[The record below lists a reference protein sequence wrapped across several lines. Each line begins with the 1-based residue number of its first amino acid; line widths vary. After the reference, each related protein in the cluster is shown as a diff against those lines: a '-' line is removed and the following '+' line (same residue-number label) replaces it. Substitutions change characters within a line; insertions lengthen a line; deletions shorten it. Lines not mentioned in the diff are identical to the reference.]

1 MWVRP
6 CRYAG
11 NRKDIHAKTT
21 RMMVRKSV
29 HAPIILREKKIN
41 AINELSKGR
50 QLSKNISKGICFLA
64 KKIIISLAM
73 HTVKLYEASSLPMF
87 LIVTLAV
94 PTWLKAS
101 NVGTLMSIIFPGL
114 LKLTNQCKVNAK

>member
-1 MWVRP
+1 MWVRL
-6 CRYAG
+6 CGYSG
-11 NRKDIHAKTT
+11 NRKVIHARTT
-21 RMMVRKSV
+21 RMMGRKSV
-29 HAPIILREKKIN
+29 HAPIILVEKKIN
-41 AINELSKGR
+41 GINELSKGSIVYKYIKR
-50 QLSKNISKGICFLA
+50 YCFRA

>member
-1 MWVRP
+1 MDV
-6 CRYAG
+6 
-11 NRKDIHAKTT
+11 
-21 RMMVRKSV
+21 S
-29 HAPIILREKKIN
+29 ILREKKIN

-114 LKLTNQCKVNAK
+114 LKLTNQCKGNAK

>member
-6 CRYAG
+6 CRYAR
-11 NRKDIHAKTT
+11 NRKDIHARTT
-21 RMMVRKSV
+21 RMMGRKSV
-29 HAPIILREKKIN
+29 HAPIILVEKKIN
-41 AINELSKGR
+41 AINELSKGSIVYKYIKR
-50 QLSKNISKGICFLA
+50 YCFRA